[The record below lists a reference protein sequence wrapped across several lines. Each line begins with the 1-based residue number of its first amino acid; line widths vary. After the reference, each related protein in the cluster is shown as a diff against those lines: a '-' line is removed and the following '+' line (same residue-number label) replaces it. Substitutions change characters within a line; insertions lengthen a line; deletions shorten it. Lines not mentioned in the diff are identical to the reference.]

1 MWNQV
6 VDRLK
11 EPSTYAGVAVVLGLL
26 GVHVTPEAWQGV
38 VSLMGVVGA
47 IAAIVIPEKAA

>member
-38 VSLMGVVGA
+38 VSLMGAVGA
-47 IAAIVIPEKAA
+47 IAAIVVPEKAA